1 MKAVSDKVIQQTK
14 DSIERPPGGGDPVTE
29 LDTAAVGADTAN
41 KVAAT
46 APKKIFVCS
55 PYRPTA
61 ENLRCQKKPV
71 GSKHRPGKDSL
82 QDSFHAGLPAAGS
95 ASVFHS
101 VLEGRG
107 EEGAG
112 DRHEAGIALAG
123 GSR

>member
-1 MKAVSDKVIQQTK
+1 MSTVSKMAVKGVSLNPVAQAQNETARRHR
-14 DSIERPPGGGDPVTE
+14 SRHCGGSE
-29 LDTAAVGADTAN
+29 
-41 KVAAT
+41 
-46 APKKIFVCS
+46 
-55 PYRPTA
+55 
-61 ENLRCQKKPV
+61 ENLRLLTVSADRRKSQMPEKPV

>member
-1 MKAVSDKVIQQTK
+1 MSTVSKMAVKGVPLNPVAQAQTETAEDKH
-14 DSIERPPGGGDPVTE
+14 PPGGTE
-29 LDTAAVGADTAN
+29 AGTAA
-41 KVAAT
+41 